1 MKKYDEKDGVWRTI
15 GGRRIFI
22 KDGEDLETAMKNSGK
37 FENIKKNDKDK
48 MVEENLY
55 KEIFEDE
62 TIKYEFEMYSAEQIR
77 KSSVFDRNIN
87 DAINKIAFDNDYEI
101 TSDKVKE
108 IKENFYKEYDR
119 KRNQYLNKSNYN
131 EIETL
136 KNDISTLDKEIQET
150 KVKLAEKAKYAMP
163 SDKEYPKEKEEY
175 YNYKKQYT
183 NLQNEYNKKL
193 DELSKKN
200 KEENKTSKTFVNSY
214 GEATKREITSST
226 YKKSQKR
233 IEKQIANL
241 LK

>member
-1 MKKYDEKDGVWRTI
+1 MEENGVWRTV

-22 KDGEDLETAMKNSGK
+22 KEGQDLASAMKESGK
-37 FENIKKNDKDK
+37 FGNVKKNDKDK
-48 MVEENLY
+48 IVEENLY
-55 KEIFEDE
+55 KQIFEDE

-77 KSSVFDRNIN
+77 KSNVFDRNI
-87 DAINKIAFDNDYEI
+87 DDVINKVAFDNDYEI
-101 TSDKVKE
+101 TIDKVKE
-108 IKENFYKEYDR
+108 IKDSFYKEYDKR
-119 KRNQYLNKSNYN
+119 RNQYLTKSNYS

-136 KNDISTLDKEIQET
+136 KNDISALDKEIQET
-150 KVKLAEKAKYAMP
+150 KVKLAENAKYAMP
-163 SDKEYPKEKEEY
+163 SDKEYSKEKEEY
-175 YNYKKQYT
+175 YSYRKKYT

-226 YKKSQKR
+226 YKRSQKNL
-233 IEKQIANL
+233 EKQIANF

>member
-1 MKKYDEKDGVWRTI
+1 MANDLGGVWRTV

-22 KDGEDLETAMKNSGK
+22 KDGEDLATAMKKSGK
-37 FENIKKNDKDK
+37 FGENQKNDKDK
-48 MVEENLY
+48 LVEENLY
-55 KEIFEDE
+55 KQIFEDE
-62 TIKYEFEMYSAEQIR
+62 AIKYEFEMYSAEQIR
-77 KSSVFDRNIN
+77 KSNVFDRNID
-87 DAINKIAFDNDYEI
+87 DAINKVAFDNDYEI
-101 TSDKVKE
+101 TIDKVKE
-108 IKENFYKEYDR
+108 IKENFYKEYDKR
-119 KRNQYLNKSNYN
+119 RNQYLTKSNYS

-136 KNDISTLDKEIQET
+136 KNDISALDKEIRET
-150 KVKLAEKAKYAMP
+150 KAKLAEKAKYAMP

-175 YNYKKQYT
+175 YSYRKKYT

-226 YKKSQKR
+226 YKRSQKNL
-233 IEKQIANL
+233 EKQISNF